1 MDRMRRKQQPV
12 TDTIQERPDT
22 AQAVGE
28 GVEQEAACDE
38 DYDSDFS
45 DMECEQSDNDME

>member
-1 MDRMRRKQQPV
+1 MDCMRRKQQPV
-12 TDTIQERPDT
+12 TDTIQELLDT

-28 GVEQEAACDE
+28 VVEEEAACDV

-45 DMECEQSDNDME
+45 DMECEQSDNQEC